1 MKGDIDDS
9 TCDDILV
16 VRASFFTNHVFLW
29 NDKRWR
35 YIMLSTILTALLLQ
49 WTPPI
54 LEPIKPIMER
64 ISIDITIKKEEQYG
78 GLRLKWKF

>member
-1 MKGDIDDS
+1 
-9 TCDDILV
+9 
-16 VRASFFTNHVFLW
+16 
-29 NDKRWR
+29 
-35 YIMLSTILTALLLQ
+35 MLSTILTALLLQ